1 MKRGYDMTDIQIHV
15 ATSHQSTCVSN
26 TFIDCFM
33 PDASGEFVKIYLY
46 LLRVLSS
53 GDRHFN
59 PSAMADK
66 FHYTE
71 NDIRRGLS
79 YWEQMHL
86 LQLEYNDANQLTGI
100 CLLEPGQDEHK
111 APAPTESSAT
121 IKMML
126 LPSDRQ
132 DKSAAD
138 LNVHQ
143 PKTEEKALQIPPDEP
158 RHYSPRQIAAFKK
171 QDDVAELLYISERYV
186 GHPLN
191 LTEVEKILFWAEE
204 LHFPVDMIEY
214 LVECC
219 VEKGHPNFHYM
230 NKVALNWKESG
241 ISSLQEAKDST
252 NIHSQSYY
260 AIMKA
265 FGISGRNLTERETA
279 FINKWTS
286 SYGFSL
292 DIIRE
297 ACERTI
303 RNTGKVNFEYADS
316 ILGSWSK
323 KGIRQ
328 LDDIAR
334 LDEAFAPTKQAKVA
348 SAPVARTKT
357 NRFHNFEQRQYD
369 DDYYEALEQQLL
381 RK

>member
-1 MKRGYDMTDIQIHV
+1 MKRGYGMTDIQIHT
-15 ATSHQSTCVSN
+15 ATSQQSTCVSN

-53 GDRHFN
+53 GDGYFN

-79 YWEQMHL
+79 YWEQMRL
-86 LQLEYNDANQLTGI
+86 LQLEYNDANQLTSI
-100 CLLEPGQDEHK
+100 CLLEPGQNENK
-111 APAPTESSAT
+111 TSAPAESSAT

-126 LPSDRQ
+126 LPSDSQ
-132 DKSAAD
+132 DRPVAD
-138 LNVHQ
+138 PSLHQ
-143 PKTEEKALQIPPDEP
+143 SKTEEKALQISPDEP

-191 LTEVEKILFWAEE
+191 LTEVEKILFWAEG

-214 LVECC
+214 LVEYC

-297 ACERTI
+297 HVSARFATPVKPILNMPTPFWAVGAKRTSVDWM
-303 RNTGKVNFEYADS
+303 TSPA
-316 ILGSWSK
+316 
-323 KGIRQ
+323 
-328 LDDIAR
+328 
-334 LDEAFAPTKQAKVA
+334 
-348 SAPVARTKT
+348 
-357 NRFHNFEQRQYD
+357 
-369 DDYYEALEQQLL
+369 
-381 RK
+381 

>member
-59 PSAMADK
+59 PS
-66 FHYTE
+66 
-71 NDIRRGLS
+71 
-79 YWEQMHL
+79 
-86 LQLEYNDANQLTGI
+86 ANQLTGI

-334 LDEAFAPTKQAKVA
+334 LDEAFASTKQAKVA
-348 SAPVARTKT
+348 SAPAARTKT